1 MSDCLHCEI
10 NQLVQERFERGDT
23 DLVEMASMMV
33 ESLADLILLA
43 PESDRSNLMA
53 HALSAFG
60 QIVWKR
66 VGRSMAVPT
75 PPIEVRTPSTNPVQ
89 PGPASRN
96 SECLLLS
103 GPTRGLLE
111 HSDAYPG
118 CEGRPKLFAAFQI
131 V

>member
-1 MSDCLHCEI
+1 MSDCLHCDI
-10 NQLVQERFERGDT
+10 NQLVQERFERSDT

-60 QIVWKR
+60 QIGWKR

-75 PPIEVRTPSTNPVQ
+75 PPIEVRTPSTTQ
-89 PGPASRN
+89 FSPAR
-96 SECLLLS
+96 LLATGNVCS
-103 GPTRGLLE
+103 DRDLLRA
-111 HSDAYPG
+111 S
-118 CEGRPKLFAAFQI
+118 
-131 V
+131 